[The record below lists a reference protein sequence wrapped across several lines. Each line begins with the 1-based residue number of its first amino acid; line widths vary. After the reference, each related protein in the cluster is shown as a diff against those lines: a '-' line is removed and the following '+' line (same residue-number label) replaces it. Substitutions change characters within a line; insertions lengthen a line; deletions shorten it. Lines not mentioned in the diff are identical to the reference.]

1 MSGLADFER
10 ALLDVA
16 NGTIIPT
23 NTITVGGLLI
33 QLLHPRDAVRQGRNS
48 LHMAMNILAALVQE
62 GIPVPDVWLIRM
74 RDEHASLTTTANKLD
89 NALGAKVC
97 FWSKV
102 AMVNTISISRQART
116 FVGRAEE
123 FRLTVQKTSGLAK
136 SRQLGNGR
144 DAPLTHHT
152 LNSNLSLVSNFSTI
166 SRSEIRSVHE
176 QAQESSNTNTPVI
189 NASTNS
195 TRSGSARPRS
205 STNDASTGSLCI
217 IRKVKQD
224 SSLPDLRTGQGLRI
238 YGNTI
243 ADIIIEPDFNPWRN

>member
-16 NGTIIPT
+16 NGTIIPA
-23 NTITVGGLLI
+23 NTITVGGILI

-74 RDEHASLTTTANKLD
+74 RDEHASLTTMANKLD
-89 NALGAKVC
+89 NTLGAKVGS
-97 FWSKV
+97 WSKV
-102 AMVNTISISRQART
+102 AMVKTISISRHART

-176 QAQESSNTNTPVI
+176 QAQESCK
-189 NASTNS
+189 
-195 TRSGSARPRS
+195 R
-205 STNDASTGSLCI
+205 NDCT
-217 IRKVKQD
+217 
-224 SSLPDLRTGQGLRI
+224 LP
-238 YGNTI
+238 
-243 ADIIIEPDFNPWRN
+243 

>member
-123 FRLTVQKTSGLAK
+123 FRFTVQKTSDLAK

-144 DAPLTHHT
+144 DAPLRVVV
-152 LNSNLSLVSNFSTI
+152 L
-166 SRSEIRSVHE
+166 
-176 QAQESSNTNTPVI
+176 AQ
-189 NASTNS
+189 
-195 TRSGSARPRS
+195 
-205 STNDASTGSLCI
+205 DH
-217 IRKVKQD
+217 VKQD
-224 SSLPDLRTGQGLRI
+224 GSLPDLRTGQGLRI
-238 YGNTI
+238 YGNPI
-243 ADIIIEPDFNPWRN
+243 ADIIVEPDFNPWRD